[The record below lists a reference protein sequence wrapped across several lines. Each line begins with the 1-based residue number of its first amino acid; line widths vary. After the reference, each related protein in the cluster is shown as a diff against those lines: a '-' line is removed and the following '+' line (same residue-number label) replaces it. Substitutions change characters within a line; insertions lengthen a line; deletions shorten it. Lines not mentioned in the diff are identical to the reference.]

1 MRLYELQQEL
11 RRLSYFDIWRR
22 MQLSITICKVLL
34 QLPIMIN
41 TASREKRQQKTIQD
55 AGILGMR
62 VENALKLAVGLLEA
76 GERYTTWWWSNT
88 LYIYTHTC
96 SWFLKDIAS
105 LLCLY
110 PFPPPLFPPTLF
122 FTITSNELHNIRFAI
137 IPWLSLLYVPSS
149 CLSYNRHVSKW
160 TLSSSH
166 MIPADT
172 CRPRWGLLLLSV
184 LTIPFIIMWK
194 LRHKMI
200 CHFPICLIMET
211 MCTDTHHVLISF
223 SLWIASLMENQKKS

>member
-76 GERYTTWWWSNT
+76 GERYTTWWSSHT
-88 LYIYTHTC
+88 HFIYIYTHAVDFSRILPLC
-96 SWFLKDIAS
+96 SVYTLFLPHFFPQHFFLPS
-105 LLCLY
+105 LLMNYTIYALLLSHGYPYCMYQAVVYPTIDTFQNGLCLH
-110 PFPPPLFPPTLF
+110 PTWSQL
-122 FTITSNELHNIRFAI
+122 THVDQVGVCYCY
-137 IPWLSLLYVPSS
+137 LSWPS
-149 CLSYNRHVSKW
+149 
-160 TLSSSH
+160 LSSSSCENYA
-166 MIPADT
+166 I
-172 CRPRWGLLLLSV
+172 RWSVISLFVLS
-184 LTIPFIIMWK
+184 
-194 LRHKMI
+194 
-200 CHFPICLIMET
+200 
-211 MCTDTHHVLISF
+211 
-223 SLWIASLMENQKKS
+223 